1 MRVTM
6 KNKKTLVWGA
16 GLLLVLA
23 LGLFSFFYLNRSAH
37 KEKRTYRTFEAITS
51 RDIIVFGENKQFV
64 AITRGWSA
72 GKRYTIS
79 QEGHILDKVDGEY
92 IPYHAQRKEEHWNVV
107 IFDLNQEGYPSQK
120 VDLYQAVRSYNP
132 SYFPIMSNHL
142 IHYQEV
148 DYLTVTIRPEGEK
161 DSDKDKKVFLNLE
174 THEISDIP
182 EDYSNNNAFDD
193 RPSSLD
199 HDLYA
204 DTNRTTLA
212 KVADENGFL
221 LSNTLHS
228 TSSKN
233 EAKINLSKE
242 YPEVM
247 KILDAKGTIYPRFT
261 MVSSED
267 WFNHML
273 HWLAPEGEEVLTV
286 YLVENRYNKNSQPLT
301 DYPIQSYQD
310 YLNWKEQQ
318 EKKE

>member
-1 MRVTM
+1 M
-6 KNKKTLVWGA
+6 
-16 GLLLVLA
+16 
-23 LGLFSFFYLNRSAH
+23 
-37 KEKRTYRTFEAITS
+37 
-51 RDIIVFGENKQFV
+51 
-64 AITRGWSA
+64 
-72 GKRYTIS
+72 
-79 QEGHILDKVDGEY
+79 
-92 IPYHAQRKEEHWNVV
+92 
-107 IFDLNQEGYPSQK
+107 
-120 VDLYQAVRSYNP
+120 
-132 SYFPIMSNHL
+132 
-142 IHYQEV
+142 
-148 DYLTVTIRPEGEK
+148 TIRPKGEK